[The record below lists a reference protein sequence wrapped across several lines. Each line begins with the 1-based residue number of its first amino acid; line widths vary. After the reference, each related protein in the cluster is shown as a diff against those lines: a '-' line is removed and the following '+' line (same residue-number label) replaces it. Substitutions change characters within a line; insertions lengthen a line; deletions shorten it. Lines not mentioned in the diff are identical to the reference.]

1 MGRAIGLGLMIVATY
16 AFITSA
22 GFRVYWVE
30 FGLLVASIVG
40 IGALV
45 GRADKD
51 QPFIRASSVSLATLL
66 CIESLAYVQMIS
78 SPASIQ
84 PEVLPPVGTMVF
96 LSLMFSLMLAGVA
109 GAVALAI
116 RSLRDRTGS
125 VGN

>member
-1 MGRAIGLGLMIVATY
+1 MVRAIGLGLMIVATD
-16 AFITSA
+16 AFITWA

-30 FGLLVASIVG
+30 FGLLVVSIVG

-51 QPFIRASSVSLATLL
+51 QPFIKASSVSLATLL
-66 CIESLAYVQMIS
+66 CIESLAYIQMIA
-78 SPASIQ
+78 SPASAQ
-84 PEVLPPVGTMVF
+84 PEVLPPLGTMVF
-96 LSLMFSLMLAGVA
+96 LLLMFSLMLAGVA
-109 GAVALAI
+109 GAVALGI